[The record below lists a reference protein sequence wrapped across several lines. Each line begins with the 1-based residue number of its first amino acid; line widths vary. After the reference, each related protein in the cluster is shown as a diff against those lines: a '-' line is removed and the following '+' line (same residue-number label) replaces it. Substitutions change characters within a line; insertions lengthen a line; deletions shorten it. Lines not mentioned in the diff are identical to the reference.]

1 MRNPAS
7 FCAVKSKSSK
17 KPNRATNDQKATRAA
32 SRPAHFFSAREAAF
46 LFILLFAGCA
56 QYAAVSEKRPRFT
69 PVRSTADALVQ
80 IQQGIAEALKKQ
92 SRDPMAALGSYL
104 ASADAAAREL
114 VRNPQNDT
122 ARSDY
127 NFAVARI
134 ISTIRD
140 GKLDPWTQ
148 PLRVPAEGGDYVLD
162 HRRDRRKAWNPA
174 LYRLTPADQFGMKG
188 TYVSHH
194 STKEGV
200 GAPLV
205 AVGVDRNPDARK
217 TFSLPRT
224 YYGIT
229 AVAQFSG
236 RHCTIVFEDPLASE
250 ATTLE
255 GRTFP
260 LAADYT
266 VPLAVM
272 LADTKPKSLEIS
284 RVFFPEKYA
293 ATARL
298 ARLQPY
304 DPNKTVVLVIHG
316 LADTPATWTPMLN
329 TLRSDERIRRNYQFW
344 FYSYP
349 SGYPYPYSAALLRTE
364 LDGIEK
370 QYPLRKPMVV
380 IGHSM
385 RSCIGRLLI
394 TDAGEK
400 LWLAYFGKPPS
411 KVSLSSETRKI
422 VAGELIFLH
431 RPEIG
436 RVIFISGPHRG
447 SEIASN
453 WLGRFASGPGKD
465 ARHSHRARTRRFS
478 SLGDQ
483 WGIDQGQSHSE
494 QRGHPRA
501 E

>member
-7 FCAVKSKSSK
+7 FCAAKSKSSK

-32 SRPAHFFSAREAAF
+32 SRPAHFFSQGKAAF

-56 QYAAVSEKRPRFT
+56 QYTAVSEKRPRFT

-114 VRNPQNDT
+114 ARNPQNDT

-205 AVGVDRNPDARK
+205 AVGVEQKSRRPKNLQPAANLLRHHGSRAILRAPLHDCLRGSPGERDHHLGRQDVPAGGRLHRSAGGHAGEHK
-217 TFSLPRT
+217 AEEPGDYHESFS
-224 YYGIT
+224 
-229 AVAQFSG
+229 
-236 RHCTIVFEDPLASE
+236 
-250 ATTLE
+250 
-255 GRTFP
+255 
-260 LAADYT
+260 
-266 VPLAVM
+266 
-272 LADTKPKSLEIS
+272 
-284 RVFFPEKYA
+284 PEKYA

-329 TLRSDERIRRNYQFW
+329 TLRSDESIRRNYQFW

-349 SGYPYPYSAALLRTE
+349 SGYPYPYSAALLRPNSTASKSS
-364 LDGIEK
+364 I
-370 QYPLRKPMVV
+370 
-380 IGHSM
+380 
-385 RSCIGRLLI
+385 RSANR
-394 TDAGEK
+394 
-400 LWLAYFGKPPS
+400 WS
-411 KVSLSSETRKI
+411 
-422 VAGELIFLH
+422 
-431 RPEIG
+431 
-436 RVIFISGPHRG
+436 
-447 SEIASN
+447 
-453 WLGRFASGPGKD
+453 
-465 ARHSHRARTRRFS
+465 
-478 SLGDQ
+478 
-483 WGIDQGQSHSE
+483 
-494 QRGHPRA
+494 
-501 E
+501 